1 MLTLIMS
8 LVVAV
13 VLIGSGMY
21 VFWIM
26 LGMDDATPKAP
37 TLEAERELRAIHI
50 SPRPLALLPTPAD
63 VIDADFR
70 VIEDGEQ

>member
-1 MLTLIMS
+1 MLTLMS

-26 LGMDDATPKAP
+26 LAMDDATPKAP
-37 TLEAERELRAIHI
+37 TLEAERELKAIHI
-50 SPRPLALLPTPAD
+50 SPRPLALLPAPAD
-63 VIDADFR
+63 VIDAEYR
-70 VIEDGEQ
+70 VIEEGER